1 LLDFTDRR
9 DLREIAEVVAAVRAA
24 ADDLPSM
31 LVGAT
36 ARDLLLLHAHGIDTV
51 RATNDV
57 DVAVAVPNWDAY
69 RRFRDSLL
77 STEGFASGRGPHI
90 FFFRG
95 VRVDVIPF
103 GGLERPGRTIAWPP
117 DGGDVMNVLGFSE
130 ALHSA
135 VPVRLPEG
143 VETKVVLLPAMAVLK
158 IVAWH
163 DRQYDSPGKDA
174 ADLWLLLRNY
184 AEAGNQDLIYTD
196 CITQLEAV
204 SFDQDRAGAWL
215 LGADSLRVME
225 FGTDREQGIAAVR
238 AILEPEIDP
247 EGSLRLVGQMPFG
260 DKDRQ
265 LALLRDFYTG
275 FVASQP

>member
-1 LLDFTDRR
+1 MLDFTDRR
-9 DLREIAEVVAAVRAA
+9 ELREVAEVVAAVRATA
-24 ADDLPSM
+24 GDLPLM
-31 LVGAT
+31 LVGAI

-69 RRFRDSLL
+69 HGLRDSLL
-77 STEGFASGRGPHI
+77 STEGFAAGRGPHI

-95 VRVDVIPF
+95 FRVDVIPF
-103 GGLERPGRTIAWPP
+103 GGLERPERTIAWPP

-135 VPVRLPEG
+135 VHVRLPRSI
-143 VETKVVLLPAMAVLK
+143 ETKVVSLPAMAVLK

-174 ADLWLLLRNY
+174 ADLWLLLLYY
-184 AEAGNQDLIYTD
+184 ADAGNEDLIYTN

-204 SFDQDRAGAWL
+204 SFDQERAGAWL
-215 LGADSLRVME
+215 LGSDALRVLE
-225 FGTDREQGIAAVR
+225 CGTDHEQAIAAVR

-247 EGSLRLVGQMPFG
+247 DGSLRLVGQMPFG

-265 LALLRDFYTG
+265 LALLRDFYAG